1 VPWEVKVAST
11 HSYEVPNPY
20 NYLTSVGHKRDA
32 KQTSFSFLKSV
43 KTFSTSWIG
52 KITYTKMYFKYIYF
66 ILKIYSLKTNVC
78 IYYIIINQGKLILF

>member
-1 VPWEVKVAST
+1 VPREVKVAST

-20 NYLTSVGHKRDA
+20 DYLTSVGHKRDA

-52 KITYTKMYFKYIYF
+52 KITIYQNLF
-66 ILKIYSLKTNVC
+66 LIHLFHTQDIFFENKCLYLL
-78 IYYIIINQGKLILF
+78 YYY